1 MKSSF
6 SRFAFTC
13 CFCATLTIASAAKD
27 KDATAKVTHG
37 EPFKSKSSFA
47 LGAFRVAFVTEDKV
61 SSVSKGLM
69 SGHGGSSSFM
79 YGELVGVDHPLMQKI
94 ADRIYADFLK
104 QAAAKGYTIVD
115 STQLAKTS
123 PAYSAMEA
131 AENFAEGRLG
141 TVVIP
146 TGQRSVPLAADDSA
160 KAQRGAGAGSMMS
173 SIHNLGTLSAKAEA
187 NKAFPEASKE
197 AGVPVLG
204 VTIVVNFADFKGGV
218 STFAT
223 SSKATIMAG
232 ATIDGTN
239 GLSSATSIMGWDTK
253 TLTCAGCMGQVALI
267 GQVHSAA
274 SIGSLESHS
283 KMKTGD
289 RIANGIGA
297 LGGLSQTNKRG
308 AVLTADPASYET
320 NVLLVAAQA
329 SDILLSAM
337 AKDK

>member
-204 VTIVVNFADFKGGV
+204 VTIVVNFADFKGDDHGRCHHRWNER
-218 STFAT
+218 TQLRHFDHGLGHQNPDLRRLHG
-223 SSKATIMAG
+223 AG
-232 ATIDGTN
+232 RAHRASPLGCFDWQLGEPQQDEDRR
-239 GLSSATSIMGWDTK
+239 SHRQWHW
-253 TLTCAGCMGQVALI
+253 CAGRSKPNQQAGCRSYSRPGFLRNQCPARRRPSQRHPAFSNGQGQV
-267 GQVHSAA
+267 
-274 SIGSLESHS
+274 
-283 KMKTGD
+283 
-289 RIANGIGA
+289 
-297 LGGLSQTNKRG
+297 
-308 AVLTADPASYET
+308 
-320 NVLLVAAQA
+320 
-329 SDILLSAM
+329 DI
-337 AKDK
+337 